1 MDRLNSWHAL
11 IYIQNM
17 EINNNLSVTCSF
29 TAELVIV
36 LSQH

>member
-1 MDRLNSWHAL
+1 LARLN
-11 IYIQNM
+11 IYTNM